1 MAATA
6 LETTTKVASASVA
19 AISFSGLALIYAA
32 PLKKPRAVS
41 QRLEIPAVP

>member
-19 AISFSGLALIYAA
+19 AISLSGLVPIYAA
-32 PLKKPRAVS
+32 PFKSPERSS